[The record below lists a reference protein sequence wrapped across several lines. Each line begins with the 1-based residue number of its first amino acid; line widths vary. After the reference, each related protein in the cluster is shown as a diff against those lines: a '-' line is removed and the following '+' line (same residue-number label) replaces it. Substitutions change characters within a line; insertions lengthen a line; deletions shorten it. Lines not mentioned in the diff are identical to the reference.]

1 MTLSN
6 EFFVGLDG
14 GNASPTYLNQQRIRT
29 AGGPFMAQLGQYQFS
44 LETAAFDQLKRAT
57 EYLWKGQN
65 RIGRRPAQ
73 QFLGMGEDTI
83 TLQGTIYPHFRG
95 GLGQLDAMRT
105 AAGRGEPLALIY
117 AFETAGQYA
126 GRWCIRSISDER
138 SVFIRNGAAR
148 KIDFAL
154 TLVAYGEDD
163 ENNAAV
169 AQQGT
174 PADASP
180 NALQAPAMTG
190 DNAAD
195 LKANSLAVD
204 GLPDVIDDEWSTEE

>member
-73 QFLGMGEDTI
+73 QFLGMGEETI

-95 GLGQLDAMRT
+95 GLGQLDTMRA

-138 SVFIRNGAAR
+138 SVPMRNGAAR

-169 AQQGT
+169 TQQGKA
-174 PADASP
+174 ADASP
-180 NALQAPAMTG
+180 AALQAPAMTG
-190 DNAAD
+190 DSAAD
-195 LKANSLAVD
+195 LKANSLDVD